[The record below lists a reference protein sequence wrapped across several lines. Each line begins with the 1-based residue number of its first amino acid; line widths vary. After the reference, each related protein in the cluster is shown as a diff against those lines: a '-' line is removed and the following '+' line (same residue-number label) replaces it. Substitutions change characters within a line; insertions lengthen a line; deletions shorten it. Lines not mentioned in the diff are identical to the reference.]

1 MEIIFHS
8 HHAVISDRMRLRAER
23 AVRHVARKL
32 ARAVDAIVRFERD
45 GPTTRV
51 EIVLHASGR
60 RDLIAEGRA
69 RYYGP
74 ALAEAV
80 ARLDAQAS
88 SRKRTPRAR
97 RRTLVRS

>member
-1 MEIIFHS
+1 MEIIFHA

-23 AVRHVARKL
+23 AVRKIARKL

-45 GPTTRV
+45 GPTCRV
-51 EIVLHASGR
+51 EVVLHASGR

-80 ARLDAQAS
+80 SKLDAQVMS
-88 SRKRTPRAR
+88 SKRTPKARAR
-97 RRTLVRS
+97 ALART

>member
-1 MEIIFHS
+1 MEIIFHA

-23 AVRHVARKL
+23 AVGRVARKL
-32 ARAVDAIVRFERD
+32 ARAVDAVVRFERD

-51 EIVLHASGR
+51 EIVLHAPGR
-60 RDLIAEGRA
+60 RDLIAEGYA

-80 ARLDAQAS
+80 AKLDAQVS
-88 SRKRTPRAR
+88 SRKRTPKSRGRALA
-97 RRTLVRS
+97 RT

>member
-8 HHAVISDRMRLRAER
+8 HHAVISERMRLRAER
-23 AVRHVARKL
+23 AVRKVAKKL
-32 ARAVDAIVRFERD
+32 DRVVDSVVRFERD
-45 GPTTRV
+45 GPTSRV
-51 EIVLHASGR
+51 EILLHAPGR

-80 ARLDAQAS
+80 HRLESQAV
-88 SRKRTPRAR
+88 SRKRTPKARGRALAR
-97 RRTLVRS
+97 R